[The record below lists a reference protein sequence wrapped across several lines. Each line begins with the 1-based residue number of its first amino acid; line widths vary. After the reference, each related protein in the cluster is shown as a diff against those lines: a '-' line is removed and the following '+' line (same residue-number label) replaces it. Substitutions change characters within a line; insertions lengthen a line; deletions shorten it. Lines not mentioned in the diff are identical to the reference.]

1 VVTVRNCRSCGTP
14 LETTMVDLGSMP
26 LANTYL
32 REDALDRAEPSFP
45 LRVMVCGRC
54 ALAQLDTLVDPTA
67 IFSDYAY
74 FSSYA
79 TSWVE
84 HAARYAAA
92 MMERCSLDSRSM
104 VVEIASNDGYLL
116 KNFVARGIPCLG
128 IEPAANVA
136 AAASAAG
143 VPTRVEFFSLASARG
158 LVESGIRADLIVANN
173 VLAHVPEL
181 HDFVA
186 GVHTLLAPAGM
197 ATFEFPHLLRL
208 MNERQFDTI
217 YHEHYSYFSLVAVR
231 QVFGQH
237 GLTIF
242 DVEELETHGG
252 SLRLF
257 VQHTGAPRPIE
268 PTVAELER
276 TEVRAGLCDPRTF
289 TAFGRAATRVRDD
302 LRAFLLQARRDG
314 FRIAAYG
321 APAKGNTLLNYCGIG
336 RDLIELTVDR
346 SPHKQGRFLPG
357 SHIPILA
364 PDALRTSRP
373 DLLLILP
380 WNLRG
385 EIVAQMSWIGEWGGR
400 FLTAIPSLS
409 VHHAQGQAA

>member
-1 VVTVRNCRSCGTP
+1 
-14 LETTMVDLGSMP
+14 
-26 LANTYL
+26 
-32 REDALDRAEPSFP
+32 
-45 LRVMVCGRC
+45 
-54 ALAQLDTLVDPTA
+54 
-67 IFSDYAY
+67 
-74 FSSYA
+74 
-79 TSWVE
+79 
-84 HAARYAAA
+84 
-92 MMERCSLDSRSM
+92 
-104 VVEIASNDGYLL
+104 
-116 KNFVARGIPCLG
+116 
-128 IEPAANVA
+128 
-136 AAASAAG
+136 
-143 VPTRVEFFSLASARG
+143 
-158 LVESGIRADLIVANN
+158 
-173 VLAHVPEL
+173 
-181 HDFVA
+181 
-186 GVHTLLAPAGM
+186 
-197 ATFEFPHLLRL
+197 
-208 MNERQFDTI
+208 
-217 YHEHYSYFSLVAVR
+217 
-231 QVFGQH
+231 VFGQH